1 MWSYDF
7 TNLLEIFCNLRKGK
21 MKISLKLTAVM
32 LLIGLLAGCAGPNQR
47 VSNETL
53 LCTAFGALAGG
64 AAGAVVSDDAAA
76 VGGAVVGAALAMI
89 LCAEDEAVAEPMAV
103 AAVCTETPP
112 PGALLDAQGC
122 AFDSDGDGVVDGVDL
137 CAGTPAGVTV
147 DRVGCP
153 LDTDK
158 DGVADFE
165 DQCPATPLG
174 VIVDKT
180 GCPIAGEVIFS
191 LPGINFEFNSAKL
204 TKEAKRRLVGGIDS
218 VRNLEGSIAVSVEGH
233 TDSVGSEEY
242 NEALSLRRAQTV
254 VDYLVSQ
261 GANGNRLSAVGMGEL
276 HPVAN
281 NDTDA
286 GRAANRRV
294 DFVIEQNK

>member
-1 MWSYDF
+1 MKLSYK
-7 TNLLEIFCNLRKGK
+7 LAGV
-21 MKISLKLTAVM
+21 MLTAVM
-32 LLIGLLAGCAGPNQR
+32 LVGCAGQTQNSSKNP
-47 VSNETL
+47 L
-53 LCTAFGALAGG
+53 LCGALGALVGAGG
-64 AAGAVVSDDAAA
+64 VAASGSGSGGSAAAAGALVGAGLGVLLCSETDEVAAAPVAAAA
-76 VGGAVVGAALAMI
+76 V
-89 LCAEDEAVAEPMAV
+89 CSQ
-103 AAVCTETPP
+103 TPP

-122 AFDSDGDGVVDGVDL
+122 AFDSDDDGVVDGVDM

-158 DGVADFE
+158 DGVADYE
-165 DQCPATPLG
+165 DQCPSTPSG
-174 VIVDKT
+174 IIVDKT

-204 TKEAKRRLVGGIDS
+204 TKEAKRRLVAGIDS
-218 VRNLEGSIAVSVEGH
+218 VRNLEGSIAVRVEGH

-242 NEALSLRRAQTV
+242 NETLSLKRAETV
-254 VDYLVSQ
+254 VEYLVSQ

>member
-1 MWSYDF
+1 
-7 TNLLEIFCNLRKGK
+7 
-21 MKISLKLTAVM
+21 MKISFKLTAVM
-32 LLIGLLAGCAGPNQR
+32 LLVGLLAGCAGQQ
-47 VSNETL
+47 SKETL
-53 LCTAFGALAGG
+53 LCTAFAALAGG
-64 AAGAVVSDDAAA
+64 ATMAVAGDSDSATVAGAL
-76 VGGAVVGAALAMI
+76 VGAGLGMI
-89 LCAEDEAVAEPMAV
+89 LCSEDEVAAEPMAV

-122 AFDSDGDGVVDGVDL
+122 AFDSDGDGVVDGVDM
-137 CAGTPAGVTV
+137 CAGTPAGVAV

-158 DGVADFE
+158 DGVADYE

-174 VIVDKT
+174 LIVDKV
-180 GCPIAGEVIFS
+180 GCPIAGEVVFS
-191 LPGINFEFNSAKL
+191 LPGINFEFNSAEL
-204 TKEAKRRLVGGIDS
+204 TTEAKDRLTAGIDS
-218 VRNLEGSIAVSVEGH
+218 VKNLAGTIAVSIEGH

-242 NEALSLRRAQTV
+242 NQALSLRRAESV
-254 VDYLVSQ
+254 VTYLVSQ
-261 GANGNRLSAVGMGEL
+261 GANGNRLTAVGMGEL

-294 DFVIEQNK
+294 DFVIQQNN